1 MEARLHS
8 VSPTLKPCDTS
19 EAAASRPSPTPTLA
33 PQNGGLSVNT
43 DPMVYEERSS
53 LSWLWWLL
61 IIPGVLLLAVG
72 CLIWISQQ
80 GMFDFLSYT
89 GKVIVDKFR
98 PHAESVRYGD
108 YVLEKNE
115 NRKTGGF
122 GFLLITGAAFI
133 AIALLF
139 MALFYIY

>member
-61 IIPGVLLLAVG
+61 IIPGVLLL
-72 CLIWISQQ
+72 
-80 GMFDFLSYT
+80 
-89 GKVIVDKFR
+89 
-98 PHAESVRYGD
+98 
-108 YVLEKNE
+108 
-115 NRKTGGF
+115 GF
-122 GFLLITGAAFI
+122 FLLVLV
-133 AIALLF
+133 AL
-139 MALFYIY
+139 ARRRARNRRRYARHYSRSRSSGRH